1 MSLRAAI
8 GELVAIARASTPTHG
23 RYRGR
28 VLAILVATLGVDV
41 VCAVIA
47 LLAERHGPQSQVH
60 SFGTAIFWTSTQLLT
75 VSSSMQNPVTTAGRV
90 LDVFME
96 LWAITV
102 IAWLAGATGA
112 FLHKR
117 GEELEKLA
125 PHAGR

>member
-1 MSLRAAI
+1 
-8 GELVAIARASTPTHG
+8 
-23 RYRGR
+23 